1 MKTHRTSRVTSRRVV
16 TTLVTALAGIS
27 LALPAAGAIDTATTP
42 PHTEANGPGPGKGH
56 GTRHDKALQAHVDA
70 LLGTGTVGVV
80 ARTTGPHGP
89 RHATAGVADQATGDP
104 VRPGDSFRVASTT
117 KTFVS
122 TVVLQ
127 LVGEGRLSLD
137 DTVEH
142 RLPGVVSGNGNDGGG
157 ITVRQ
162 LLQHTSGLYDY
173 TADLPVLTTR
183 DGYLDGRR
191 TTWSPE
197 QLVAVAT
204 KHAPNFEPGDGWSYS
219 NTNYTLAGM
228 IIEKITGHSWQRE
241 VTARVIRPLKLR
253 DTVAPT
259 TDPRLPGRHLRGYS
273 AFGDDKAPIDVTEIN
288 PSVAGAAGAMI
299 STTADL
305 SRFYQALLGG
315 RLLRPAELAEMKAT
329 VRAPELDPAWPGLRY
344 GLGLMEVPLTCGGS
358 YYSHGGDIAG
368 YTTRNG
374 VSEDGRRAV
383 TVNATGDGSKGSAT
397 QEAANRL
404 VDDALCG

>member
-1 MKTHRTSRVTSRRVV
+1 M
-16 TTLVTALAGIS
+16 
-27 LALPAAGAIDTATTP
+27 
-42 PHTEANGPGPGKGH
+42 
-56 GTRHDKALQAHVDA
+56 
-70 LLGTGTVGVV
+70 
-80 ARTTGPHGP
+80 
-89 RHATAGVADQATGDP
+89 ADQATGDP

-228 IIEKITGHSWQRE
+228 IIEKITG
-241 VTARVIRPLKLR
+241 TA
-253 DTVAPT
+253 
-259 TDPRLPGRHLRGYS
+259 G
-273 AFGDDKAPIDVTEIN
+273 
-288 PSVAGAAGAMI
+288 SVR
-299 STTADL
+299 S
-305 SRFYQALLGG
+305 
-315 RLLRPAELAEMKAT
+315 
-329 VRAPELDPAWPGLRY
+329 
-344 GLGLMEVPLTCGGS
+344 
-358 YYSHGGDIAG
+358 
-368 YTTRNG
+368 
-374 VSEDGRRAV
+374 RRASSV
-383 TVNATGDGSKGSAT
+383 
-397 QEAANRL
+397 R
-404 VDDALCG
+404 